1 MYKQLTLDVEE
12 EGCEDVLHVAD
23 QATDVF
29 AAFLFYVE
37 GQLFI
42 HKSAH
47 EKLRSIPRCAPS
59 GDPVASG
66 LTLAFVLAPGFF
78 VFLCELKRMCC
89 GKSNIFKAAGYLLLS
104 PLWAIVI
111 HLYR

>member
-1 MYKQLTLDVEE
+1 MCAPNFKTIFPSL
-12 EGCEDVLHVAD
+12 

-37 GQLFI
+37 GDEHSICTQIKINPNNQLHSNF
-42 HKSAH
+42 
-47 EKLRSIPRCAPS
+47 EP
-59 GDPVASG
+59 GDHVASG
-66 LTLAFVLAPGFF
+66 LTLALVLAPGFF
-78 VFLCELKRMCC
+78 VFLSELKRCCC
-89 GKSNIFKAAGYLLLS
+89 GKSNIFKAIAYLLLS